1 MEAEL
6 QRVRDELLSTSRT
19 AATAERSAK
28 RLQKFK
34 ADLLA
39 LLTVS
44 DDEQAVLAEVARL
57 RSVYSQSFSGEKD
70 AGAAVANAF
79 FQIDTAVSD
88 WDELVDQAEAF
99 AESCDR
105 IDGRRAQAV
114 QSLVATANQIACP
127 SPQHRSEFVREMQR
141 LAPTTVPNAIL
152 SAVDDMLRLEHDI
165 SSLHAKQTSLQ
176 RSLFAANTKHEHST
190 RSGYQ
195 AYDTARDLLARRL
208 ESLETENARLQRQ
221 LREMQAEQEQEQ
233 QQQQQQQQQEMLTA
247 GYSARHQTSSMTP
260 QEQQQQWRRRMRGVR
275 DEHDSDATQIVV

>member
-99 AESCDR
+99 VLSLRCADACVNVCVCVHVR
-105 IDGRRAQAV
+105 ACVIALLRRTHHCHH
-114 QSLVATANQIACP
+114 LRCP
-127 SPQHRSEFVREMQR
+127 
-141 LAPTTVPNAIL
+141 
-152 SAVDDMLRLEHDI
+152 
-165 SSLHAKQTSLQ
+165 
-176 RSLFAANTKHEHST
+176 
-190 RSGYQ
+190 
-195 AYDTARDLLARRL
+195 
-208 ESLETENARLQRQ
+208 
-221 LREMQAEQEQEQ
+221 
-233 QQQQQQQQQEMLTA
+233 
-247 GYSARHQTSSMTP
+247 
-260 QEQQQQWRRRMRGVR
+260 
-275 DEHDSDATQIVV
+275 